1 MMSTVAKTNI
11 VNVRVRPDEREAL
24 GAIMG
29 LEGISRSEAVRR
41 AIALYADM
49 HHARTPSERIAGE
62 MRRQVQVESNGH
74 VRNR

>member
-49 HHARTPSERIAGE
+49 HARTPSERIAGE